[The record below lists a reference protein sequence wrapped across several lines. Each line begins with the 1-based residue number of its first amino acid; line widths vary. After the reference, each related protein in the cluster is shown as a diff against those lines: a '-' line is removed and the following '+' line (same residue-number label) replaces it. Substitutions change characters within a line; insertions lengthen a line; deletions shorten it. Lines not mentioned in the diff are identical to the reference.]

1 MYTSPD
7 NAVLPG
13 TDYMQEYIKTLEFD
27 QPQLANELFGP
38 QNQNLSVI
46 AEQCG
51 VELHS
56 RGSAVTIAAQDKDTG
71 NAAASI
77 LLQLYKILK
86 SGRTLYPTDIVHACK
101 AAHTDAAADITAL
114 FHKDASITTP
124 RKIISPKTL
133 NQRDY
138 IEALKHKDMVFAV
151 GPAGTGKTYL
161 AVAMAVAALNE
172 RKIRRIILTRP
183 AVEAGEKLGFLP
195 GDLAE
200 KINPYLRPLYDAL
213 YDLMDMG
220 KVAELFE
227 HNIIEVAP
235 LAFMRGRTLN
245 DAFIILDEAQNTT
258 PEQMKMF
265 LTRLGFGSKAV
276 ITGDITQIDL
286 PDITGTAGAERSGL
300 VQALRILTDLD
311 GVGMVRF
318 GSQDVT
324 RHPLVAKIVDAY
336 DHT

>member
-124 RKIISPKTL
+124 RKIIYPKTL
-133 NQRDY
+133 NERD
-138 IEALKHKDMVFAV
+138 
-151 GPAGTGKTYL
+151 
-161 AVAMAVAALNE
+161 
-172 RKIRRIILTRP
+172 
-183 AVEAGEKLGFLP
+183 
-195 GDLAE
+195 
-200 KINPYLRPLYDAL
+200 
-213 YDLMDMG
+213 
-220 KVAELFE
+220 
-227 HNIIEVAP
+227 
-235 LAFMRGRTLN
+235 
-245 DAFIILDEAQNTT
+245 
-258 PEQMKMF
+258 
-265 LTRLGFGSKAV
+265 
-276 ITGDITQIDL
+276 
-286 PDITGTAGAERSGL
+286 
-300 VQALRILTDLD
+300 
-311 GVGMVRF
+311 
-318 GSQDVT
+318 
-324 RHPLVAKIVDAY
+324 
-336 DHT
+336 